1 MSSNE
6 RHISS
11 TLLDGRLWHIGCGGW
26 MEGGRDEGS
35 ASDRGAIEIESETA
49 EPQIWANLFIN
60 QTIAVV
66 WVKIIYWFNWRGR
79 RRTAYRS
86 SYAVCH

>member
-49 EPQIWANLFIN
+49 EPQKWANLFN
-60 QTIAVV
+60 QS
-66 WVKIIYWFNWRGR
+66 ND
-79 RRTAYRS
+79 RS
-86 SYAVCH
+86 RLGKSNLLV